1 MNTDEVIDLLT
12 LAASYDRRK
21 VGESDVAAW
30 GLAIGDLPFA
40 DTREAVIAHY
50 RESTDWIMPAH
61 VRQRVREVRAKR
73 LKAAGDLEARIPEE
87 LADRPIEYA
96 RRLKEIA
103 DAVRDDQPAPKA
115 IEGAQ

>member
-40 DTREAVIAHY
+40 DARDAVIAHY
-50 RESTDWIMPAH
+50 RESADWIMPAH
-61 VRQRVREVRAKR
+61 VRRHVGEIRAKR
-73 LKAAGDLEARIPEE
+73 LKAAGDLERHIPEE

-96 RRLKEIA
+96 KALDNLVI
-103 DAVRDDQPAPKA
+103 AVRDGQSGPKA
-115 IEGAQ
+115 IESAE